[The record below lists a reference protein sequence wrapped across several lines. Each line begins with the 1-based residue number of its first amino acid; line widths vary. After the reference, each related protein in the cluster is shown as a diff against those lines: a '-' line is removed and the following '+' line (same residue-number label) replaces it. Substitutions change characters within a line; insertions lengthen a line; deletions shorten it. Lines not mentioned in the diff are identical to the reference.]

1 MCYSYAPA
9 GPAGKSQ
16 MGTPVSGDIDDF
28 RKLLAK
34 VGNRQTLSID
44 EAERAFDIMTSGDA
58 TPAQMGAFLMGLKV
72 RGETA
77 EELAGGA
84 RAFRAKAH
92 TVRAPEGAI
101 DIVGT
106 GGDHHGTYNVSS
118 CSAFVVAGAGV
129 PVAKHGNRAFTSK
142 SGAADVLGALGIGL
156 DLPIERL
163 EQALVEANV
172 CFLMAPRHHS
182 AMRNVAG
189 PRVELAPSRT
199 IFNLLGPMSNP
210 ALVKRQLVGVFDR
223 RWLKPVAEGLHQLGL
238 ERALVVHGQD
248 GMDELTTTTTS
259 WAASLENGKV
269 SEIEIAPEDIGVRRP
284 EMTELKG
291 GDAAH
296 NAQAIRKVLAG
307 EKSAFRDIVVLNSA
321 AALMVAGK
329 APDLKQGAA
338 LAVHSIDSGR
348 ASTALATLQ
357 RICA

>member
-1 MCYSYAPA
+1 M
-9 GPAGKSQ
+9 
-16 MGTPVSGDIDDF
+16 SGDIDDF
-28 RKLLAK
+28 RGLLAK
-34 VGNRQTLSID
+34 VGNGEPLGID

-84 RAFRAKAH
+84 RALRAKMLR
-92 TVRAPEGAI
+92 VRAPEGAI

-118 CSAFVVAGAGV
+118 CSALVVAGAGV

-142 SGAADVLGALGIGL
+142 SGAADVLDALGINL
-156 DLPIERL
+156 DLPIETL
-163 EQALVEANV
+163 ERALAEAKV

-199 IFNLLGPMSNP
+199 IFNLLGPLSNP
-210 ALVKRQLVGVFDR
+210 AAVKRQLVGVFDR
-223 RWLKPVAEGLHQLGL
+223 RWLRPVAEALSQLGL

-248 GMDELTTTTTS
+248 GMDELTTTTKS
-259 WAASLENGKV
+259 WAASLDDGKV
-269 SEIEIAPEDIGVRRP
+269 SEIEITPEDIGVERASLAD
-284 EMTELKG
+284 LKG
-291 GDAAH
+291 GDPAY
-296 NAQAIRKVLAG
+296 NAEAIHKVLAG
-307 EKSAFRDIVVLNSA
+307 EKNAFRDIVVLNSA
-321 AALMVAGK
+321 AAIMVAGK
-329 APDLKQGAA
+329 ARDLKEGAA
-338 LAVHSIDSGR
+338 LAVAAIDSGK
-348 ASTALATLQ
+348 AKAALETLK

>member
-1 MCYSYAPA
+1 
-9 GPAGKSQ
+9 
-16 MGTPVSGDIDDF
+16 VSGDIGDF
-28 RKLLAK
+28 RELLAK
-34 VGNRQTLSID
+34 VGNGQTLSID

-84 RAFRAKAH
+84 RALRAKVH
-92 TVRAPEGAI
+92 KVKAPAGAI

-142 SGAADVLGALGIGL
+142 SGAADVLAALGIGL
-156 DLPIERL
+156 ELPIELL
-163 EQALVEANV
+163 ERALHEANV

-189 PRVELAPSRT
+189 PRVELAPNRT

-223 RWLKPVAEGLHQLGL
+223 RWLKPVAEALGQLGL

-248 GMDELTTTTTS
+248 GMDELTTTTAS
-259 WAASLENGKV
+259 WAASLENGEV
-269 SEIEIAPEDIGVRRP
+269 REIEIRP
-284 EMTELKG
+284 EEIGLPRARIADLKG
-291 GDAAH
+291 ADAAH
-296 NAQAIRKVLAG
+296 NARAIEDVLG
-307 EKSAFRDIVVLNSA
+307 GKKNAFRDIVVLNSA
-321 AALMVAGK
+321 AALVVAGK
-329 APDLKQGAA
+329 ARDLKEGAA
-338 LAVHSIDSGR
+338 LAVQSIDSGQ
-348 ASTALATLQ
+348 AAGTLAALR

>member
-1 MCYSYAPA
+1 
-9 GPAGKSQ
+9 
-16 MGTPVSGDIDDF
+16 VSGDIDDF
-28 RKLLAK
+28 RGLLAK
-34 VGNRQTLSID
+34 VGNGEPLGID

-84 RAFRAKAH
+84 RVLRAKMLR
-92 TVRAPEGAI
+92 VRAPEGAI

-118 CSAFVVAGAGV
+118 CSALVVAGAGV

-142 SGAADVLGALGIGL
+142 SGAADVLDALGINL
-156 DLPIERL
+156 DLPIETL
-163 EQALVEANV
+163 ERALVEAKV

-199 IFNLLGPMSNP
+199 IFNLLGPLSNP
-210 ALVKRQLVGVFDR
+210 AAVKRQLVGVFDR
-223 RWLKPVAEGLHQLGL
+223 RWLRPVAEALGQLGL

-248 GMDELTTTTTS
+248 GMDELTTTTKS

-269 SEIEIAPEDIGVRRP
+269 SEIEIAPEDIGVKRASLAD
-284 EMTELKG
+284 LKG
-291 GDAAH
+291 GDPAY
-296 NAQAIRKVLAG
+296 NAEAIHKVLAG
-307 EKSAFRDIVVLNSA
+307 EKNAFRDIVVLNSA
-321 AALMVAGK
+321 AAIMVAGK
-329 APDLKQGAA
+329 ARDLKEGAA
-338 LAVHSIDSGR
+338 LAVAAIDSGK
-348 ASTALATLQ
+348 AKAALETLK

>member
-1 MCYSYAPA
+1 
-9 GPAGKSQ
+9 
-16 MGTPVSGDIDDF
+16 VSGDIEDF
-28 RKLLAK
+28 RGLLAK
-34 VGNRQTLSID
+34 VGNGQTLGID

-77 EELAGGA
+77 DELAGGA
-84 RAFRAKAH
+84 RALRTKVLRVKA
-92 TVRAPEGAI
+92 PDGAI

-142 SGAADVLGALGIGL
+142 SGAADVLSALGINL
-156 DLPIERL
+156 DLPIETL
-163 EQALVEANV
+163 EKALVEAKV

-189 PRVELAPSRT
+189 PRVELAPTRT

-223 RWLKPVAEGLHQLGL
+223 RWLRPVAEGLGRLGL

-269 SEIEIAPEDIGVRRP
+269 TEIEIAPEQAGVKRAD
-284 EMTELKG
+284 MASLKG
-291 GDAAH
+291 GDAKH
-296 NAQAIRKVLAG
+296 NAEAIEKLLAG

-321 AALMVAGK
+321 AALMVAGEVG
-329 APDLKQGAA
+329 DLEEGAA
-338 LAVHSIDSGR
+338 LATLSIDSGKAA
-348 ASTALATLQ
+348 ASLAIL
-357 RICA
+357 RKICT

>member
-1 MCYSYAPA
+1 
-9 GPAGKSQ
+9 
-16 MGTPVSGDIDDF
+16 VSGDIGDF
-28 RKLLAK
+28 RSLLAK
-34 VGNRQTLSID
+34 VGNGEPLGID
-44 EAERAFDIMTSGDA
+44 EAERAFDIMTNGDA

-84 RAFRAKAH
+84 RVLRAKVQR
-92 TVRAPEGAI
+92 VRAPAGAI

-118 CSAFVVAGAGV
+118 CSALVVAGAGV

-142 SGAADVLGALGIGL
+142 SGAADVLAALGINL
-156 DLPIERL
+156 DLPIETL
-163 EQALVEANV
+163 EKALAEAKV

-223 RWLKPVAEGLHQLGL
+223 RWLKPVAQALGQLGL

-248 GMDELTTTTTS
+248 GMDELTTTTKS
-259 WAASLENGKV
+259 WAASLENGQV
-269 SEIEIAPEDIGVRRP
+269 REIEIAPEDVGVKRA
-284 EMTELKG
+284 TLKELKG
-291 GDAAH
+291 GDPAH
-296 NAQAIRKVLAG
+296 NAAAIRFVLSG
-307 EKSAFRDIVVLNSA
+307 RRDAFRDIVVLNSA
-321 AALMVAGK
+321 AALMVAGV
-329 APDLKQGAA
+329 ARDLKEGAA
-338 LAVHSIDSGR
+338 KAADSIDSGK
-348 ASTALATLQ
+348 ALKALETLV

>member
-1 MCYSYAPA
+1 MALGYD
-9 GPAGKSQ
+9 GL
-16 MGTPVSGDIDDF
+16 SGDIDDF
-28 RKLLAK
+28 RSLLAK
-34 VGNRQTLSID
+34 VGNGETLGLT
-44 EAERAFDIMTSGDA
+44 EAERAFDIMTSGNA
-58 TPAQMGAFLMGLKV
+58 TPAQMGAFLMALKV

-84 RAFRAKAH
+84 KVLRDKVQR
-92 TVRAPEGAI
+92 VQAPEGAI

-118 CSAFVVAGAGV
+118 CSALVVAGAGV

-142 SGAADVLGALGIGL
+142 SGAADVLSALGINL
-156 DLPIERL
+156 DLPIETL
-163 EQALVEANV
+163 EKSLMVAGV

-223 RWLKPVAEGLHQLGL
+223 RWLRPVAEALGQLGL

-248 GMDELTTTTTS
+248 GMDEITTTTAT

-269 SEIEIAPEDIGVRRP
+269 SEIEIAPEDAGVPRASLAA
-284 EMTELKG
+284 LKG
-291 GDAAH
+291 GDPVH
-296 NAQAIRKVLAG
+296 NADAIRGVLAG
-307 EKSAFRDIVVLNSA
+307 QRNAFRDIVVLNSA

-329 APDLKQGAA
+329 ARDLKQGAEMA
-338 LAVHSIDSGR
+338 TASIDGGK
-348 ASTALATLQ
+348 AHKALETLIG
-357 RICA
+357 ICA

>member
-1 MCYSYAPA
+1 
-9 GPAGKSQ
+9 
-16 MGTPVSGDIDDF
+16 VSGDIHDF
-28 RKLLAK
+28 RGLLAK
-34 VGNRQTLSID
+34 VGNGETLSVS

-77 EELAGGA
+77 QELAGGA
-84 RAFRAKAH
+84 RALRAKMHA
-92 TVRAPEGAI
+92 VKAPPGAI

-142 SGAADVLGALGIGL
+142 SGAADVLSALGIGL
-156 DLPIERL
+156 ELPIEKL

-172 CFLMAPRHHS
+172 CFLMAPRHHG

-210 ALVKRQLVGVFDR
+210 AMVRRQLVGVFDR
-223 RWLKPVAEGLHQLGL
+223 RWLKPVAEALGQLGL

-248 GMDELTTTTTS
+248 GMDELTTTTKS
-259 WAASLENGKV
+259 WAASLEAGKV
-269 SEIEIAPEDIGVRRP
+269 REIEIAPEDIGLKRASLA
-284 EMTELKG
+284 ELKG

-296 NAQAIRKVLAG
+296 NAEAIKAVLRG

-329 APDLKQGAA
+329 ANDLPAGAA
-338 LAVHSIDSGR
+338 IALDSIDSGKAR
-348 ASTALATLQ
+348 HALVMLQ

>member
-1 MCYSYAPA
+1 M
-9 GPAGKSQ
+9 
-16 MGTPVSGDIDDF
+16 SGDIDDF
-28 RKLLAK
+28 RILLAK
-34 VGNRQTLSID
+34 VGNGTALGID
-44 EAERAFDIMTSGDA
+44 EAERAFDIMTSGNA

-84 RAFRAKAH
+84 RALRAK
-92 TVRAPEGAI
+92 VLRVKAPEDAI

-142 SGAADVLGALGIGL
+142 SGAADVLSALGIGL
-156 DLPIERL
+156 EVPIELL
-163 EQALVEANV
+163 EKALVEAKV

-182 AMRNVAG
+182 AMRNVGGA
-189 PRVELAPSRT
+189 RAELAPSRT

-210 ALVKRQLVGVFDR
+210 AFVKRQLVGVFDR

-248 GMDELTTTTTS
+248 GMDEITTTAKT

-269 SEIEIAPEDIGVRRP
+269 TEIEISPEDIGVKRA
-284 EMTELKG
+284 TLDQIKG
-291 GDAAH
+291 GDAMH
-296 NAQAIRKVLAG
+296 NAEAIKQVLAG
-307 EKSAFRDIVVLNSA
+307 EKNAFRDIVLLNSA

-329 APDLKQGAA
+329 AQDLKQGAA
-338 LAVHSIDSGR
+338 LAAQSIDSGK
-348 ASTALATLQ
+348 AAAALATLQ
-357 RICA
+357 RLCA

>member
-1 MCYSYAPA
+1 
-9 GPAGKSQ
+9 
-16 MGTPVSGDIDDF
+16 VSGDNNEF
-28 RKLLAK
+28 RTLLAK
-34 VGNRQTLSID
+34 VGEGTALSIG

-84 RAFRAKAH
+84 RALRAK
-92 TVRAPEGAI
+92 VLKVNAPPGTI

-118 CSAFVVAGAGV
+118 CSALVVAGAGV

-142 SGAADVLGALGIGL
+142 SGAADVLSALGIGL
-156 DLPIERL
+156 ELPIETI
-163 EQALVEANV
+163 ENSLVEANV

-223 RWLKPVAEGLHQLGL
+223 RWLKPVATALGQLGL
-238 ERALVVHGQD
+238 ERALVVNGQD
-248 GMDELTTTTTS
+248 GMDELTTTTAS

-269 SEIEIAPEDIGVRRP
+269 TEIEIVPEDAGVARS
-284 EMTELKG
+284 TIAALKG

-296 NAQAIRKVLAG
+296 NADAIRQVLAG
-307 EKSAFRDIVVLNSA
+307 RRDAFRDIVVLNSA

-329 APDLKQGAA
+329 ARDLREGAA
-338 LAVHSIDSGR
+338 LAVDSIDSGKAR
-348 ASTALATLQ
+348 KALEMLQ
-357 RICA
+357 QICA

>member
-1 MCYSYAPA
+1 M
-9 GPAGKSQ
+9 
-16 MGTPVSGDIDDF
+16 SGDIDDF
-28 RKLLAK
+28 RGLLAK
-34 VGNRQTLSID
+34 VGNGEPLGID
-44 EAERAFDIMTSGDA
+44 EAERAFEIMTSGNA

-84 RAFRAKAH
+84 RALRAK
-92 TVRAPEGAI
+92 VLRVKAPEGAI

-118 CSAFVVAGAGV
+118 CAAFVAAGAGV

-142 SGAADVLGALGIGL
+142 SGAADVLSALGIGL
-156 DLPIERL
+156 EVPIEAL
-163 EQALVEANV
+163 EKALAEAKV

-189 PRVELAPSRT
+189 PRTELAPSRT

-223 RWLKPVAEGLHQLGL
+223 RWLRPVAEALGQLGL

-248 GMDELTTTTTS
+248 GMDELTTTTRS

-269 SEIEIAPEDIGVRRP
+269 TEIEIAPEEIGVQR
-284 EMTELKG
+284 TTLAELKG
-291 GDAAH
+291 GDAEH
-296 NAQAIRKVLAG
+296 NAQAINKLLAG
-307 EKSAFRDIVVLNSA
+307 AKGPFRDIVLLNSA
-321 AALMVAGK
+321 AAIMVAGK
-329 APDLKQGAA
+329 AKDLKEGAA
-338 LAVHSIDSGR
+338 MAAAAIDSGKAR
-348 ASTALATLQ
+348 AALEMLK

>member
-1 MCYSYAPA
+1 M
-9 GPAGKSQ
+9 
-16 MGTPVSGDIDDF
+16 SGDIDDF
-28 RKLLAK
+28 RGLLAK
-34 VGNRQTLSID
+34 VGNGQTLGID

-77 EELAGGA
+77 DELAGGA
-84 RAFRAKAH
+84 KALRAK
-92 TVRAPEGAI
+92 VLRVKAPEGAI

-142 SGAADVLGALGIGL
+142 SGAADVLGALGINL
-156 DLPIERL
+156 DLPIETL
-163 EQALVEANV
+163 EKALVEAKV

-189 PRVELAPSRT
+189 PRVELAPTRT

-223 RWLKPVAEGLHQLGL
+223 RWLRPVAEALGSLGL

-269 SEIEIAPEDIGVRRP
+269 TEIEIAPEQAGVKRTD
-284 EMTELKG
+284 MASLKG
-291 GDAAH
+291 GDAPH
-296 NAQAIRKVLAG
+296 NAQAIEDLLAG
-307 EKSAFRDIVVLNSA
+307 KRSAFRDIVVLNSA
-321 AALMVAGK
+321 AALMVAGE
-329 APDLKQGAA
+329 AGDLEEGAA
-338 LAVHSIDSGR
+338 LASLSIDSGKAA
-348 ASTALATLQ
+348 ASLALL
-357 RICA
+357 RKICI

>member
-1 MCYSYAPA
+1 M
-9 GPAGKSQ
+9 
-16 MGTPVSGDIDDF
+16 SGDIDDF
-28 RKLLAK
+28 RGLLAK
-34 VGNRQTLSID
+34 VGNGETLSIG

-77 EELAGGA
+77 QELAGGA
-84 RAFRAKAH
+84 RALRAKMH
-92 TVRAPEGAI
+92 GVKAPPGAI

-129 PVAKHGNRAFTSK
+129 PVAKHGNRAFTSR
-142 SGAADVLGALGIGL
+142 SGAADVLSALGIGL
-156 DLPIERL
+156 DMPIEKL
-163 EQALVEANV
+163 EQALVEARI
-172 CFLMAPRHHS
+172 CFLMAPRHHG

-210 ALVKRQLVGVFDR
+210 ATVKRQLVGVFDR
-223 RWLKPVAEGLHQLGL
+223 RWLKPVAEALGQLGL

-248 GMDELTTTTTS
+248 GMDELTTTTRS
-259 WAASLENGKV
+259 WAASLEDGKV
-269 SEIEIAPEDIGVRRP
+269 REIEIAPEDVGVKRA
-284 EMTELKG
+284 TLAELKG
-291 GDAAH
+291 GDANH
-296 NAQAIRKVLAG
+296 NADAIRGVLRG
-307 EKSAFRDIVVLNSA
+307 DRNAFRDIVLLNSA

-329 APDLKQGAA
+329 AKDLGDGAA
-338 LAVHSIDSGR
+338 LAAQSIDSGK
-348 ASTALATLQ
+348 AAATLATLQ

>member
-1 MCYSYAPA
+1 L
-9 GPAGKSQ
+9 
-16 MGTPVSGDIDDF
+16 VSGDIDDF
-28 RKLLAK
+28 RGLLAK
-34 VGNRQTLSID
+34 VGNGETLSIG

-77 EELAGGA
+77 QELAGGA
-84 RAFRAKAH
+84 RALRAKMQA
-92 TVRAPEGAI
+92 VKAPAGAI

-142 SGAADVLGALGIGL
+142 SGAADVLGALGVNL
-156 DLPIERL
+156 DLPIETL
-163 EQALVEANV
+163 EKAIMVAGV

-189 PRVELAPSRT
+189 PRVELAPTRT

-223 RWLKPVAEGLHQLGL
+223 RWLKPVAEALGRLGL

-259 WAASLENGKV
+259 WAASLEDGKV
-269 SEIEIAPEDIGVRRP
+269 TEIEIAPEQAGVQRAT
-284 EMTELKG
+284 MAALKG

-296 NAQAIRKVLAG
+296 NADAIRAVLAG
-307 EKSAFRDIVVLNSA
+307 RRDAFRDIVVLNSA

-329 APDLKQGAA
+329 AQDLKQGAEMA
-338 LAVHSIDSGR
+338 TASIDSGK
-348 ASTALATLQ
+348 AKKALDTLV

>member
-1 MCYSYAPA
+1 M
-9 GPAGKSQ
+9 
-16 MGTPVSGDIDDF
+16 SGDIDDF
-28 RKLLAK
+28 RGLLAK
-34 VGNRQTLSID
+34 VGNGETLGID

-77 EELAGGA
+77 QELAGGA
-84 RAFRAKAH
+84 RALRTKVLR
-92 TVRAPEGAI
+92 VRAPEGAI

-118 CSAFVVAGAGV
+118 CSAFVVAGAGI
-129 PVAKHGNRAFTSK
+129 PVAEHGNRAFTSK
-142 SGAADVLGALGIGL
+142 SGAADVLSELGINL
-156 DLPIERL
+156 ELPIEVL
-163 EQALVEANV
+163 EKALVEANV

-189 PRVELAPSRT
+189 PRVELAPNRT

-223 RWLKPVAEGLHQLGL
+223 RWLRPVAEALGQLGL

-248 GMDELTTTTTS
+248 GMDEITTTTAT
-259 WAASLENGKV
+259 WAASLENGRV
-269 SEIEIAPEDIGVRRP
+269 SEIEIAPEEIGLKRAT
-284 EMTELKG
+284 MAELKG
-291 GDAAH
+291 GSPAH
-296 NAQAIRKVLAG
+296 NAAAIHKVLAG
-307 EKSAFRDIVVLNSA
+307 EKNAFRDIVVLNSA

-329 APDLKQGAA
+329 AKDLKQGAA
-338 LAVHSIDSGR
+338 LAVDSIDTGK
-348 ASTALATLQ
+348 AATALATLK

>member
-1 MCYSYAPA
+1 M
-9 GPAGKSQ
+9 
-16 MGTPVSGDIDDF
+16 SGDIDDF
-28 RKLLAK
+28 RGLLAK
-34 VGNRQTLSID
+34 VGNGETLSIG

-77 EELAGGA
+77 QELAGGA
-84 RAFRAKAH
+84 RALRAKMQA
-92 TVRAPEGAI
+92 VKAPPGAI

-106 GGDHHGTYNVSS
+106 GGDHHGTFNVSS
-118 CSAFVVAGAGV
+118 CSALVVAGAGV

-142 SGAADVLGALGIGL
+142 SGAADVLSALGIGL
-156 DLPIERL
+156 ELPIETL

-172 CFLMAPRHHS
+172 CFLMAPRHHG

-223 RWLKPVAEGLHQLGL
+223 RWLKPVAEALGQLEL

-248 GMDELTTTTTS
+248 GMDELTTTTKS
-259 WAASLENGKV
+259 WAASLENGEV
-269 SEIEIAPEDIGVRRP
+269 REIEIAPEDIGLRRASLD
-284 EMTELKG
+284 ELKG

-296 NAQAIRKVLAG
+296 NAEAIKGVLRG

-329 APDLKQGAA
+329 AKDLRDGATI
-338 LAVHSIDSGR
+338 AVESIDSGK
-348 ASTALATLQ
+348 AGHSLATLQ

>member
-1 MCYSYAPA
+1 
-9 GPAGKSQ
+9 
-16 MGTPVSGDIDDF
+16 VSGDIDDF
-28 RKLLAK
+28 RSLLAK
-34 VGNRQTLSID
+34 VGNGVPLGID

-84 RAFRAKAH
+84 RALRAK
-92 TVRAPEGAI
+92 VLRVKAPKGAI

-118 CSAFVVAGAGV
+118 CSALVVAGAGV

-142 SGAADVLGALGIGL
+142 SGAADVISALGIGL
-156 DLPIERL
+156 ELPIEVL
-163 EQALVEANV
+163 EKALVEARV

-223 RWLKPVAEGLHQLGL
+223 RWLKPVAQALGQLGL

-248 GMDELTTTTTS
+248 GMDELTTTTKS
-259 WAASLENGKV
+259 WAASLENGEV
-269 SEIEIAPEDIGVRRP
+269 SEIEIAPEEIGLRRASL
-284 EMTELKG
+284 TELKG
-291 GDAAH
+291 GDARH
-296 NAQAIRKVLAG
+296 NAEAIRFVLSG
-307 EKSAFRDIVVLNSA
+307 RRDPFRDIVVLNSA
-321 AALMVAGK
+321 AALMVAGV
-329 APDLKQGAA
+329 ASDLKQGADM
-338 LAVHSIDSGR
+338 AVASIDSGK
-348 ASTALATLQ
+348 ALKALEMLK

>member
-1 MCYSYAPA
+1 M
-9 GPAGKSQ
+9 
-16 MGTPVSGDIDDF
+16 SGDIDDF
-28 RKLLAK
+28 RGLLAK
-34 VGNRQTLSID
+34 VGNGQTLGID

-77 EELAGGA
+77 DELAGGA
-84 RAFRAKAH
+84 RALRTKVLRVKA
-92 TVRAPEGAI
+92 PDGAI

-142 SGAADVLGALGIGL
+142 SGAADVLSALGINL
-156 DLPIERL
+156 DLPIETL
-163 EQALVEANV
+163 EKALVEAKV

-189 PRVELAPSRT
+189 PRVELAPTRT

-223 RWLKPVAEGLHQLGL
+223 RWLRPVAEGLGRLGL

-269 SEIEIAPEDIGVRRP
+269 TEIEIAPEQAGVKRAD
-284 EMTELKG
+284 MASLKG
-291 GDAAH
+291 GDAKH
-296 NAQAIRKVLAG
+296 NAEAIEKLLAG

-321 AALMVAGK
+321 AALMVAGE
-329 APDLKQGAA
+329 AGDLEEGAA
-338 LAVHSIDSGR
+338 LATLSIDSGKAA
-348 ASTALATLQ
+348 ASLAIL
-357 RICA
+357 RKICT

>member
-1 MCYSYAPA
+1 L
-9 GPAGKSQ
+9 
-16 MGTPVSGDIDDF
+16 SGDISDF
-28 RKLLAK
+28 RGLLAK
-34 VGNRQTLSID
+34 VGNGESLSIG

-77 EELAGGA
+77 DELAGGA
-84 RAFRAKAH
+84 KVLRAKVQRVH
-92 TVRAPEGAI
+92 APDGAI

-118 CSAFVVAGAGV
+118 CSALVVAGAGV

-142 SGAADVLGALGIGL
+142 SGAADVLGALGINL
-156 DLPIERL
+156 DLPIETL
-163 EQALVEANV
+163 EKALMVAGV

-223 RWLKPVAEGLHQLGL
+223 RWLKPVAQALGQLGL

-248 GMDELTTTTTS
+248 GMDELTTTTNS

-269 SEIEIAPEDIGVRRP
+269 TEIEIAPEDVGVQRA
-284 EMTELKG
+284 TLAALKG
-291 GDAAH
+291 GDPEH
-296 NAQAIRKVLAG
+296 NAEAIRAVLAG
-307 EKSAFRDIVVLNSA
+307 RRDAFRDIVVLNSA
-321 AALMVAGK
+321 AALVVAGK
-329 APDLKQGAA
+329 AKDLKQGAEM
-338 LAVHSIDSGR
+338 AVASIDSGK
-348 ASTALATLQ
+348 AKKALETLV

>member
-1 MCYSYAPA
+1 
-9 GPAGKSQ
+9 
-16 MGTPVSGDIDDF
+16 VSGDIGDF
-28 RKLLAK
+28 RGLLAK
-34 VGNRQTLSID
+34 VGNGEPLGID
-44 EAERAFDIMTSGDA
+44 EAERAFDIMTNGDA

-84 RAFRAKAH
+84 RVLRAK
-92 TVRAPEGAI
+92 VQRVKAPAGAI

-118 CSAFVVAGAGV
+118 CSALVVAGAGV

-142 SGAADVLGALGIGL
+142 SGAADVLAALGINL
-156 DLPIERL
+156 DLPIETL
-163 EQALVEANV
+163 EKALVEAKV

-210 ALVKRQLVGVFDR
+210 AMVKRQLVGVFDR
-223 RWLKPVAEGLHQLGL
+223 RWLKPVAQALGQLGL

-248 GMDELTTTTTS
+248 GMDELTTTTKS
-259 WAASLENGKV
+259 WAASLDNGQV
-269 SEIEIAPEDIGVRRP
+269 REIEIAPEDVGVKRA
-284 EMTELKG
+284 TLQELKG
-291 GDAAH
+291 GDPDH
-296 NAQAIRKVLAG
+296 NAAAIRFVLSG
-307 EKSAFRDIVVLNSA
+307 RRDAFRDIVVLNSA
-321 AALMVAGK
+321 AALMVAG
-329 APDLKQGAA
+329 AARDLKEGAA
-338 LAVHSIDSGR
+338 KATESIDSGK
-348 ASTALATLQ
+348 ALKALETLV